1 MNLVIRQLCL
11 LLLASLASMLH
22 GCKTVAISGAVK
34 DDGKVNAASRRSGE
48 QTGSLGA
55 TSDQSLQTLGESTL
69 RVPTLGVPTLGT
81 QAITT
86 PVFAFLGGYATCK
99 DPLQGFKSIDKSR
112 AALLLKEAKAAAIG
126 SGRPEPKTL
135 LACYSAEPSTLV
147 YKLSANPGVVRQSA
161 LPEMIAALTK
171 LVNSVT
177 APEVYI
183 VGHSY
188 GAWAGMKLALALPA
202 TAKVRALIAVDPI
215 SSKNCLPR
223 QFLGSLLAR
232 PTPGCIEAPK
242 DFTVAELAA
251 VALRVRTW
259 LNLYETDSPF
269 LHSGPVAAAQN
280 SMRKYPGRG
289 ILAHGDIFDD
299 KTLSAVILAAISK

>member
-1 MNLVIRQLCL
+1 MNLVIRKICL
-11 LLLASLASMLH
+11 LWLASLATTLH
-22 GCKTVAISGAVK
+22 GCKTVGLTGTVK
-34 DDGKVNAASRRSGE
+34 DDVKVHAASRESGE
-48 QTGSLGA
+48 QAGSVGVA
-55 TSDQSLQTLGESTL
+55 PDQKVQTLGE
-69 RVPTLGVPTLGT
+69 PTLGVPTLGIPILGT

-86 PVFAFLGGYATCK
+86 PVFAFLGGYASCK
-99 DPLQGFKSIDKSR
+99 DPLQGFKSIDQSR
-112 AALLLKEAKAAAIG
+112 AALLLKEAKAVAIG

-135 LACYSAEPSTLV
+135 LACFTAEPSTLV

-171 LVNSVT
+171 LANSVT

-188 GAWAGMKLALALPA
+188 GAWAGMKVALALPA
-202 TAKVRALIAVDPI
+202 TTKVRALIAVDPI

-223 QFLGSLLAR
+223 QFLGSLLSR

-242 DFTVAELAA
+242 DFTAAELAN
-251 VALRVRTW
+251 VAQRVSTW

-269 LHSGPVAAAQN
+269 LHSGPIAVAQN
-280 SMRKYPGRG
+280 SIRKYPGRG

-299 KTLSAVILAAISK
+299 KTLSAIISAAISK

>member
-1 MNLVIRQLCL
+1 MNLVIRQKCL
-11 LLLASLASMLH
+11 LLLASLAITVH
-22 GCKTVAISGAVK
+22 GCKTVDISGAPKSEAEVK
-34 DDGKVNAASRRSGE
+34 AASRQSSE
-48 QTGSLGA
+48 QTGSIGA
-55 TSDQSLQTLGESTL
+55 TSDQNLQTLGESTL
-69 RVPTLGVPTLGT
+69 GVPTLGIPTLGT
-81 QAITT
+81 QAIAT
-86 PVFAFLGGYATCK
+86 PVFAFLGGYASCK

-126 SGRPEPKTL
+126 GGRPEPKTL
-135 LACYSAEPSTLV
+135 LACYSAEPTTLV

-161 LPEMIAALTK
+161 LPEMVAALTK

-188 GAWAGMKLALALPA
+188 GAWAGMKLALALPK

-242 DFTVAELAA
+242 DFTAAELAN
-251 VALRVRTW
+251 VAQRVSTW

-269 LHSGPVAAAQN
+269 LHSGPIAVAQN
-280 SMRKYPGRG
+280 SRRKYPGRG

-299 KTLSAVILAAISK
+299 KTLSAVILGAISK